1 MDVENLKDCYFNLND
16 SSQLIEHKQVNDV
29 VPNIKQREGFFVINL
44 FKLTSWLP
52 SITGL
57 REAFIVFILVISFSI
72 ICLLYT
78 SDAADDRYVV

>member
-57 REAFIVFILVISFSI
+57 
-72 ICLLYT
+72 
-78 SDAADDRYVV
+78 